1 MAKNLNVSLAFTAN
15 TNEAIAAIKRLQKEL
30 NGLATG
36 ATLKNSGISQI
47 TPEIQRAMVAAGE
60 LQAKLE
66 SATNLKTG
74 KLDLGQFTDSL
85 KKVAFLLI
93 NMHSN

>member
-30 NGLATG
+30 NSLATG
-36 ATLKNSGISQI
+36 ATLKDSGISQI

-66 SATNLKTG
+66 AATNLKTG
-74 KLDLGQFTDSL
+74 KLDLGQFSESL
-85 KKVAFLLI
+85 KKGIL
-93 NMHSN
+93 

>member
-1 MAKNLNVSLAFTAN
+1 MAKQLNTVSLAFTAN
-15 TNEAIAAIKRLQKEL
+15 TNEAIASIKRLQKEL

-36 ATLKNSGISQI
+36 VSLKNSGISEL

-66 SATNLKTG
+66 GATNLKTG
-74 KLDLGQFTDSL
+74 KLDLSQFSDSL
-85 KKVAFLLI
+85 KKGGVSLQEYA
-93 NMHSN
+93 N

>member
-1 MAKNLNVSLAFTAN
+1 MAKQLNVSLAFTAN
-15 TNEAIAAIKRLQKEL
+15 TNEAIASIKNLQKEL

-36 ATLKNSGISQI
+36 AKLKNSGITEL

-66 SATNLKTG
+66 GAVNVKTG
-74 KLDLGQFTDSL
+74 KLDLSQFSDSL
-85 KKVAFLLI
+85 KKRGTSLQDYAK
-93 NMHSN
+93 

>member
-36 ATLKNSGISQI
+36 STLKDSGIS
-47 TPEIQRAMVAAGE
+47 
-60 LQAKLE
+60 
-66 SATNLKTG
+66 
-74 KLDLGQFTDSL
+74 
-85 KKVAFLLI
+85 
-93 NMHSN
+93 